1 MKVRAKL
8 QIQEVVSNEW
18 SDLVK
23 FQCVY
28 GGTNNTEDNS
38 FAKATPSGKMEL
50 QIDNPAVR
58 GFFKPGMQVYAD
70 LTVIEPPAKT

>member
-1 MKVRAKL
+1 MKVRAKM
-8 QIQEVVSNEW
+8 QIQEIVVNEW

-28 GGTNNTEDNS
+28 GGTTNEEDNS
-38 FAKATPSGKMEL
+38 FAKSTPSGKMEL

-58 GFFKPGMQVYAD
+58 GFFKPGMQVYVD
-70 LTVIEPPAKT
+70 LTVIEPAKT